1 MRCWIRDGAAA
12 FDAAQVL
19 RTARVAMPQKKAG
32 THNLVEKA
40 TAGHYRFATAAWAVR
55 QEVEPLNV
63 ALVV

>member
-1 MRCWIRDGAAA
+1 
-12 FDAAQVL
+12 
-19 RTARVAMPQKKAG
+19 MPQKKAG

-40 TAGHYRFATAAWAVR
+40 TAGHYRFATAAWAMR